1 MVMVEEKQAI
11 VFVRDEI
18 SELILLVATDKGA
31 FLYYS
36 DGDRRHWDVS
46 GPHFL
51 GSVIHHLVLDP
62 RDNKTLL
69 ASVQSRQSGC
79 TIFRSKDFGKT
90 WVPAKNPPVFPKGKL
105 KRSVDHIFYLA
116 PGHDSES
123 KVWYAGTSPQG
134 LFRSEDGG
142 NNWESVDGFNN
153 NPKWKKWT
161 ANSPDGYPKVPKLH
175 SILID
180 PMDKEH
186 MYLGMSYGGVFE
198 TTDDGK
204 TWEPLNNGIKVD
216 YLKEANPAFGHDPH
230 SIIFHPYKPE
240 RLYQQNHCG
249 IYRIDRPKK
258 KWVRI
263 GDNMPADIGDIGFP
277 ITVHPADP
285 NTIWVFPIDGNEAWS
300 RVSPEGQPSLYCSQ
314 DGGDTWFRQDI
325 GLPMR
330 NAWFTVLRQALTTDC
345 MDNAGVYFGTTCG
358 SIWMSDN
365 EGNSWRQIAV
375 HLPRILAVE
384 TGVILKK

>member
-1 MVMVEEKQAI
+1 MVMPEEKQAI
-11 VFVRDEI
+11 VFVREEI

-36 DGDRRHWDVS
+36 DGDRRHWDVN

-51 GSVIHHLVLDP
+51 GSTIHHLILDP

-69 ASVQSRQSGC
+69 ASVHSRQSGS
-79 TIFRSKDFGKT
+79 TIFRSSDFGKT
-90 WVPAKNPPVFPKGKL
+90 WISARKSPAFPKDKL
-105 KRSVDHIFYLA
+105 KRKVDHIFYLA

-134 LFRSEDGG
+134 LFRSEDSGD
-142 NNWESVDGFNN
+142 NWDSVTGFNN
-153 NPKWKKWT
+153 NPKWTEWT
-161 ANSPDGYPKVPKLH
+161 SESPDGYPKVPKLH
-175 SILID
+175 SILVD
-180 PMDKEH
+180 PMDREH

-198 TTDDGK
+198 TTDYGK
-204 TWEPLNNGIKVD
+204 TWEPLNGGVKAD
-216 YLKEANPAFGHDPH
+216 YLNKAKPIFGHEPH
-230 SIIFHPYKPE
+230 SVIFHPFKPE

-249 IYRIDRPKK
+249 IYRIDRPKN
-258 KWVRI
+258 KWERI

-277 ITVHPADP
+277 IAIHPADP

-300 RVSPEGQPSLYCSQ
+300 RVSPEGQPALYCSQ

-330 NAWFTVLRQALTTDC
+330 NAWFTVLRQALATDC
-345 MDNAGVYFGTTCG
+345 VDNAGIYFGTTSG
-358 SIWMSDN
+358 SLWMSDN

-375 HLPRILAVE
+375 HLPRIIAVE

>member
-1 MVMVEEKQAI
+1 MEMVEEKKVI

-36 DGDRRHWDVS
+36 DGDRRHWDVN

-69 ASVQSRQSGC
+69 ASVHSRLSGS
-79 TIFRSKDFGKT
+79 TVFRSNDFGKT
-90 WVPAKNPPVFPKGKL
+90 WKPSAKPPEFSNDKL
-105 KRSVDHIFYLA
+105 KRSGDHIFYLA

-123 KVWYAGTSPQG
+123 DVWYAGTSPQG
-134 LFRSEDGG
+134 LFRSEDSGDT
-142 NNWESVDGFNN
+142 WESVEGFNN
-153 NPKWKKWT
+153 NSMWKKWT
-161 ANSPDGYPKVPKLH
+161 ADSPDGYPKVPKLH

-180 PMDKEH
+180 PMDKDH
-186 MYLGMSYGGVFE
+186 MYLGMSYGGIFE
-198 TTDDGK
+198 TTDQGK
-204 TWEPLNNGIKVD
+204 TWEPLNGGLKAD
-216 YLKEANPAFGHDPH
+216 YLKGTPKFGHDPH
-230 SIIFHPYKPE
+230 SVVFHPFKPE

-249 IYRIDRPKK
+249 IYRLDRPKK

-263 GDNMPADIGDIGFP
+263 GDNMPADIGDVGFP
-277 ITVHPADP
+277 IAVHPSDP
-285 NTIWVFPIDGNEAWS
+285 NIIWVFPIDGNEAWS
-300 RVSPEGQPSLYCSQ
+300 RVSPEGQPALYCSQ

-330 NAWFTVLRQALTTDC
+330 NAWFTVLRQGLATDC
-345 MDNAGVYFGTTCG
+345 LGEAGLYFGTTSG
-358 SIWMSDN
+358 SLWMSDN

>member
-1 MVMVEEKQAI
+1 MVMAEEKQAI

-18 SELILLVATDKGA
+18 SELILLVATEKGA

-36 DGDRRHWDVS
+36 DSDRRHWDVN

-51 GSVIHHLVLDP
+51 GSVVHHLVLDP

-69 ASVQSRQSGC
+69 ASVQSRQSGV
-79 TIFRSKDFGKT
+79 TIYRSKDFGKT
-90 WVPAKNPPVFPKGKL
+90 WSPATKPPVFPQDKH
-105 KRSVDHIFYLA
+105 KRKVDHIYYLT
-116 PGHDSES
+116 PGHDSEG

-142 NNWESVDGFNN
+142 DTWDSVEGFNSN
-153 NPKWKKWT
+153 SNWAKWT
-161 ANSPDGYPKVPKLH
+161 ANSPEGYPKVPKLH

-180 PMDKEH
+180 SMDKNH
-186 MYLGMSYGGVFE
+186 MYIGMSYGGIFE
-198 TTDDGK
+198 TTDQGK
-204 TWEPLNNGIKVD
+204 TWEPMNNGLKVD
-216 YLKEANPAFGHDPH
+216 YLKGSPEYGHDPH
-230 SIIFHPYKPE
+230 SLTFHPFEPG

-277 ITVHPADP
+277 IAVHPADP

-300 RVSPEGQPSLYCSQ
+300 RVSPEGQPALYCSN

-330 NAWFTVLRQALTTDC
+330 NAWFTVLRRGLTTDC
-345 MDNAGVYFGTTCG
+345 MNSAGVYFGTTSG
-358 SIWMSDN
+358 SLWMSDN

-384 TGVILKK
+384 TGVILK

>member
-1 MVMVEEKQAI
+1 MEMVEEKKVI

-36 DGDRRHWDVS
+36 DGDRRHWDVN

-51 GSVIHHLVLDP
+51 GSVIHHLILDP
-62 RDNKTLL
+62 RDNKSLL
-69 ASVQSRQSGC
+69 ASVHSRLSGS
-79 TIFRSKDFGKT
+79 TVYRSKDFGKT
-90 WVPAKNPPVFPKGKL
+90 WKPAAKPPEFPNDKL
-105 KRSVDHIFYLA
+105 KRRVDHIF
-116 PGHDSES
+116 S
-123 KVWYAGTSPQG
+123 SPQG
-134 LFRSEDGG
+134 LFRSEDCGDT
-142 NNWESVDGFNN
+142 WESVEGFNN
-153 NPKWKKWT
+153 NSMWKKWT
-161 ANSPDGYPKVPKLH
+161 ADSLEGYPKVSKLH

-180 PMDKEH
+180 PMEKEH
-186 MYLGMSYGGVFE
+186 MYLGMSYGGIFE
-198 TTDDGK
+198 TTDQGK
-204 TWEPLNNGIKVD
+204 TWEPLNGGLKAD
-216 YLKEANPAFGHDPH
+216 YLKGTPEFGHDPH
-230 SIIFHPYKPE
+230 SVVFHPFKPE

-263 GDNMPADIGDIGFP
+263 GDNMPADIGDVGFP
-277 ITVHPADP
+277 IAVHPSDP
-285 NTIWVFPIDGNEAWS
+285 NIIWVFPIDGNEAWS
-300 RVSPEGQPSLYCSQ
+300 RVSPEGQPALYCSH

-330 NAWFTVLRQALTTDC
+330 NAWFTVLRQGLATDC
-345 MDNAGVYFGTTCG
+345 LGEAGLYFGTTSG
-358 SIWMSDN
+358 SLWMSDN

-384 TGVILKK
+384 TGVILK